1 VAVVVNAITGAG
13 RVLDAYW
20 KGIDMS
26 AYRALMV
33 SILVSIS
40 LGAYAAPS
48 VKMSPEAE
56 HGHLHS
62 LSGVAPGSL
71 VSAGQANAPEPKA
84 IPRPAPP
91 ARAIDPLLI
100 SKKPPATATTAAAG
114 VSAPASAAVA
124 NTVLGF
130 AGVGAGDYGFSVSS
144 TPPDTNMAVGATQV
158 VQWVNTAFAVFDKAT
173 GALKYGPAAG
183 NTLWKGLTGAG
194 AACGTFNDGDPIV
207 KWDNA
212 AQRWV
217 MMQFVV
223 SNGTNYLQ
231 CVAVSQTAD
240 ATGGWNLYAFPYT
253 GFPDY
258 PKAGVWSDA
267 YYVTFNMFSSGGKSF
282 LGANLCAYDRTQML
296 AGNAATQVCVQ
307 LSTAYG
313 GALPADPDGASSIAP
328 GAPNYIIAYD
338 NNFQQLDLW
347 RFTPNFT
354 NGTATINATPVA
366 IPVAAFTPMGSVPQS
381 GSTLKLDSL
390 SDRLMYRL
398 AYRYRAGVESL
409 LVSHAVQANSS
420 GQGAVRWYEIQN
432 PNSATPVVAQQGTY
446 APDASLW
453 RWMSTGAIDSAGNM
467 AFGYSTSS
475 STTFPSLAVATRAA
489 GDPAGTLAAESVIK
503 AGTGSET
510 RSGTAYTR
518 WGDYAS
524 MSVDPIDDHTMWFTS
539 LYQKSSGQFKWSTW
553 IHAFTVGTPAPT
565 PGISVTPSSLTFG
578 SAAATQSITVT
589 SSGTADLS
597 NVQAAISGNGFAI
610 DPTSTCPVAAPAT
623 LAVGT
628 TCTVVVAFTP
638 TGSVVTGTVTVSS
651 NAAGT
656 APTVTLTGGTAPV
669 AGLTPTAL
677 TFASQALGT
686 SSVAQNATLTN
697 TGTGTLSI
705 TGASLSGTN
714 AGDFTLTNG
723 CGSSLAQGAS
733 CTIGVKSTPTS
744 QPAGPLS
751 ATLTVVTNGGSPTVS
766 LTGTSTAAV
775 ANVSVTPTSLTYTNV
790 SVNKTSSKSVT
801 VSNTGTAAATISGK
815 TISGNDASQY
825 SVTTGT
831 GSCGSSIA
839 AGATCTVTVR
849 FKPTS
854 TGNKVATL
862 TITTS
867 AGTYPV
873 ALSGN

>member
-1 VAVVVNAITGAG
+1 MGAG
-13 RVLDAYW
+13 LVLDAYW

-26 AYRALMV
+26 AYRAMMA
-33 SILVSIS
+33 SILVSVS

-48 VKMSPEAE
+48 IKVSPEAE

-71 VSAGQANAPEPKA
+71 VSAGQANAPEPKE
-84 IPRPAPP
+84 IPRPVPP
-91 ARAIDPLLI
+91 VRAMDALLAK
-100 SKKPPATATTAAAG
+100 KKPATSAPTNAAAPL
-114 VSAPASAAVA
+114 AAASASVA
-124 NTVLGF
+124 NKLLGF
-130 AGVGAGDYGFSVSS
+130 AGVGAGDYGYTVNS
-144 TPPDTNMAVGATQV
+144 TPPDTNLAVGATQV
-158 VQWVNTAFAVFDKAT
+158 VQWVNTSFAVFDKAT

-183 NTLWKGLTGAG
+183 NTLWANFTGAG
-194 AACGTFNDGDPIV
+194 AACGTHNDGDPIV

-253 GFPDY
+253 DFPDY
-258 PKAGVWSDA
+258 PKASVWSDA
-267 YYVTFNMFSSGGKSF
+267 YYVTFNMFKGGKTF
-282 LGANLCAYDRTQML
+282 MGANLCAYDRTQML

-313 GALPADPDGASSIAP
+313 GALPADPDGASPIAP
-328 GAPNYIIAYD
+328 GAPNYIVAYD
-338 NNFQQLDLW
+338 NNYQQLDLW

-354 NGTATINATPVA
+354 TGTATIDAAPIA
-366 IPVAAFTPMGSVPQS
+366 IPVAAFTPMGSAPQS
-381 GSTLKLDSL
+381 GTTLKLDSL

-409 LVSHAVQANSS
+409 VVSHAVKANTS

-453 RWMSTGAIDSAGNM
+453 RWMSTGAIDGAGNM

-489 GDPAGTLAAESVIK
+489 GDAAGTLGAETVVI
-503 AGTGSET
+503 AGKGSET
-510 RSGTAYTR
+510 KVLTTAYTR

-524 MSVDPIDDHTMWFTS
+524 MSVDPIDDQTMWFTS
-539 LYQKSSGQFKWSTW
+539 LYQKSNGQFNWSTW

-578 SAAATQSITVT
+578 TAAGTQTITVT
-589 SSGTADLS
+589 SSGTADLL
-597 NVQAAISGNGFAI
+597 NVQAAVTGTGFSI

-628 TCTVVVAFTP
+628 SCSVVVAFAGS
-638 TGSVVTGTVTVSS
+638 GSVVTGTVTVSS
-651 NAAGT
+651 NASGT
-656 APTVTLTGGTAPV
+656 APSVALTGGTAPV
-669 AGLTPTAL
+669 AGLTPTSL
-677 TFASQALGT
+677 TFANQASGT
-686 SSVAQNATLTN
+686 LSVAQNVTLTN
-697 TGTGTLSI
+697 TGTGSLAI

-723 CGSSLAQGAS
+723 CGSTLAQGAS
-733 CTIGVKSTPTS
+733 CTISVKFAPTS
-744 QPAGPLS
+744 QPVGAKA

-766 LTGTSTAAV
+766 LAGTSITAV
-775 ANVSVTPTSLTYTNV
+775 ANVSVSPTSLTYTNV
-790 SVNKTSSKSVT
+790 AVNKTSSQSVK

-815 TISGNDASQY
+815 AISGTNANQF

-831 GSCGSSIA
+831 GSCGSSVA
-839 AGATCTVTVR
+839 AGASCNVTVR